1 MTASIIAIV
10 TNFVLNYI
18 LIFGSFGAPRLG
30 VVGAAIATVIARYIE
45 AIYLIIHT
53 HRREKNIY
61 FLHRAYIKP
70 VFARCRRE
78 KDPPHRHAAHA

>member
-53 HRREKNIY
+53 HRREKTFI
-61 FLHRAYIKP
+61 
-70 VFARCRRE
+70 FAQLI
-78 KDPPHRHAAHA
+78 